1 MGLGYDKTRRNR
13 ITECLGRAY
22 ESIQENDTD
31 IGKEQSNLYKRKNA
45 LQDTAKGWE
54 RIYIL
59 FCRNTIGCE
68 GRVE

>member
-1 MGLGYDKTRRNR
+1 MTKQEETELRNVLVGL
-13 ITECLGRAY
+13 Y

-45 LQDTAKGWE
+45 LQDTAAGWE

-59 FCRNTIGCE
+59 FRRNSVRCE
-68 GRVE
+68 GRDEQF